1 MKYYLAFDL
10 GASSGRGILGHI
22 DENGKL
28 ILEEIHRFKNFPAEA
43 DGHFRW
49 DFKALLSE
57 IKTGIKKAYAV
68 TQDIVSL
75 SVDTWG
81 VDFAFFRNGEL
92 IRDPYCYRD
101 SRNAEGMEA
110 FHKNVMS
117 VEELY
122 GRVGIQQ
129 MVFNTLY
136 QLYAHKAMHPEDF
149 ENGSVAL
156 LMPDALIY
164 ALSGEISAEYTI
176 ASTTAMID
184 PVKRT
189 WDVELLEKAGIP
201 VNVLPPV
208 ELPAKRTFRLSE
220 AVAAEL
226 GVPRLGVV
234 KCGGHDT
241 ASAVSCTPCDEN
253 TDWLYIS
260 SGTWALLGA
269 ELDQPVL
276 SAKACD
282 AHYTNEGAVNG
293 KIRFLTN
300 IMGTWL
306 LQETR
311 RIWQESGKDI
321 SFQEM
326 MEMAQAAPDAGL
338 VFPPNDQLFLAPG
351 DMPGRIRQWFKEHG
365 KPVPE
370 TDAALVRSIYD
381 SLAVCFRE
389 SIQALEELL
398 GRKFT
403 VLHILGGAIRDD
415 FLMGLTAKTTGM
427 KVLTGPL
434 EATSTGNILAQMMAD
449 GTIADCQAARELV
462 KKSCE
467 IRDY

>member
-28 ILEEIHRFKNFPAEA
+28 ILEEIHRFKNFPMEA

-49 DFKALLSE
+49 DFNALLSE

-81 VDFAFFRNGEL
+81 VDYAFFRNGEL
-92 IRDPYCYRD
+92 IRNPYCYRD
-101 SRNAEGMEA
+101 GRTTAAMEE

-122 GRVGIQQ
+122 SRVGIQQ

-164 ALSGEISAEYTI
+164 ALTGEISAEYTI
-176 ASTTAMID
+176 ASTTAMLD

-189 WDVELLEKAGIP
+189 WDLELLEKTGIP
-201 VNVLPPV
+201 ASVLPPV
-208 ELPAKRTFRLSE
+208 ELPAKRTFHLSE
-220 AVAAEL
+220 KVAAEL
-226 GVPRLGVV
+226 GIPRLGVV

-241 ASAVSCTPCDEN
+241 ASAVSCTPCDAD
-253 TDWLYIS
+253 TKWLYIS

-276 SAKACD
+276 SNDACA
-282 AHYTNEGAVNG
+282 AHYTNEGAFNG

-311 RIWQESGKDI
+311 RIWQENGKDV

-351 DMPGRIRQWFKEHG
+351 DMPGRIRQWFREHG
-365 KPVPE
+365 KTVPE

-381 SLAVCFRE
+381 SLAVCFRD
-389 SIQALEELL
+389 SIQSLEKLL
-398 GRKFT
+398 GQKFDI
-403 VLHILGGAIRDD
+403 LHILGGAIRDD
-415 FLMGLTAKTTGM
+415 FLMELTAKTTGM

-434 EATSTGNILAQMMAD
+434 EATSTGNILAQMMAN
-449 GTIADCQAARELV
+449 GTIADSQAARALV

-467 IRDY
+467 IKEY

>member
-1 MKYYLAFDL
+1 
-10 GASSGRGILGHI
+10 
-22 DENGKL
+22 
-28 ILEEIHRFKNFPAEA
+28 
-43 DGHFRW
+43 
-49 DFKALLSE
+49 
-57 IKTGIKKAYAV
+57 
-68 TQDIVSL
+68 
-75 SVDTWG
+75 
-81 VDFAFFRNGEL
+81 
-92 IRDPYCYRD
+92 
-101 SRNAEGMEA
+101 MEA

-122 GRVGIQQ
+122 SRVGIQQ

-136 QLYAHKAMHPEDF
+136 QLYAHKTMHPEDF

-241 ASAVSCTPCDEN
+241 ASAVSCTPCDAD
-253 TDWLYIS
+253 TKWLYIS

-269 ELDQPVL
+269 ELAQPVL
-276 SAKACD
+276 KKEACD

-351 DMPGRIRQWFKEHG
+351 DMPGRIRQWFRDHG
-365 KPVPE
+365 KAVPE

-381 SLAVCFRE
+381 SLAVCFRD
-389 SIQALEELL
+389 SIQALETLL
-398 GRKFT
+398 GEKFD

-415 FLMGLTAKTTGM
+415 FLMSLTAKITGM

-449 GTIADCQAARELV
+449 GTIADCQAARALV

-467 IRDY
+467 IKEY